1 MSSPEIEYRSVPGF
15 SIAQTKLLPPEVE
28 LENMI
33 EFMQNLQDKS
43 ENSNKQFWDQK
54 GGLAHLHQ
62 LHQFNWLT
70 VEIEKIVVRYLS
82 DLGYDSSRIALFH
95 QKSWPVITR
104 KDSSIKRHAHFNSI
118 LAAVF
123 YLRCDPESGGNL
135 DHNEDKTQLLG

>member
-43 ENSNKQFWDQK
+43 EKSNKQFWDQK
-54 GGLAHLHQ
+54 GGLAHLHK

-70 VEIEKIVVRYLS
+70 VEVEKIVVRYLS
-82 DLGYDSSRIALFH
+82 DLGMTQAALHYFT
-95 QKSWPVITR
+95 KS
-104 KDSSIKRHAHFNSI
+104 
-118 LAAVF
+118 
-123 YLRCDPESGGNL
+123 
-135 DHNEDKTQLLG
+135 LGL